1 MHRLDPTA
9 GHVKNDCKPTELL
22 YPITESKRSL
32 CHCLSIQ
39 TQRASHSVFVS
50 GEWSRVATIGSG
62 PIVAAYAYLELI
74 HTQSFVAVRAQ
85 CRDDGCAVSWM
96 AAWGM
101 DSHLT
106 HAVQPPHNQKVIH
119 GLHIAIDQQLDHVVH
134 TQWCLRTLWSLVTDA
149 SRRCYSLLDD
159 AARIAA
165 AHCTHPR
172 WMANSSGVMPSLSAL
187 STSAPALISA
197 AATSAMPACA
207 AERSGV

>member
-1 MHRLDPTA
+1 MAVARLLQPT
-9 GHVKNDCKPTELL
+9 HTSSS
-22 YPITESKRSL
+22 Y
-32 CHCLSIQ
+32 
-39 TQRASHSVFVS
+39 
-50 GEWSRVATIGSG
+50 
-62 PIVAAYAYLELI
+62 
-74 HTQSFVAVRAQ
+74 TQSFVAVRAQ

-134 TQWCLRTLWSLVTDA
+134 TQWCLRTLWSFVTDA

-197 AATSAMPACA
+197 AATSAMPHAQQQEVVC
-207 AERSGV
+207 SHPCPPCQHPPLP